1 MPTTKLNLPL
11 ISGNMSADVPRDLN
25 ALAQRIDDLAGVPGG
40 HALLDENGKVIG
52 MADMIARNVQ
62 VEDPKNI
69 FAGAN
74 VEVVLEELFT
84 NADNAQR
91 AVAGVIGAPT
101 VPGDPFVKIRQDL
114 QDRKRELRNGLLRL
128 KVSATEAESLK
139 SLVDKVNAAPVGKR
153 SVYGEMSGEDY
164 YGTNGNLQTRFRV
177 RGLPFRPSIVMTRRT
192 GGSSNPNDG
201 SFSIISRDI
210 VSNNSD
216 SEETDIG
223 RGYHLYNDGFDLIV
237 PHNSSAARRV
247 YQAIE

>member
-25 ALAQRIDDLAGVPGG
+25 ALAQKIDDLAGVPGG

-128 KVSATEAESLK
+128 KVSATETESLK
-139 SLVDKVNAAPVGKR
+139 SLVDKVNAAPVGRR
-153 SVYGEMSGEDY
+153 SRF
-164 YGTNGNLQTRFRV
+164 GTLQGNRQQTITV
-177 RGLPFRPSIVMTRRT
+177 RGLGFRPSVIFARGASNVAFSSSVVPWGPADGLE
-192 GGSSNPNDG
+192 GGSL
-201 SFSIISRDI
+201 R
-210 VSNNSD
+210 VTTH
-216 SEETDIG
+216 E
-223 RGYHLYNDGFDLIV
+223 DGFDIYREGGWQEV
-237 PHNSSAARRV
+237 NWM
-247 YQAIE
+247 AIE